1 MSWKP
6 NSSDFISDW
15 IALGVSKQKS
25 IERLA
30 ATACQDI
37 MDKMSVERRS
47 DVFRDRTLPFGSGT
61 RLREPIPHLS
71 LRRSTAAQTIDHRPS
86 AVRGASSDAATSMI
100 SDGSAQAWLALWGI
114 RAVFDQ
120 VDNLPRELHQSG
132 FHCWSHSFCQ
142 GRVNVLRGRAA
153 RVPTRQAARPT
164 VLVGLLMQSQHL
176 GQCLGFIRVDKT
188 LPLTVQGDLVPHGWN
203 RAVQSGHKRN
213 S

>member
-37 MDKMSVERRS
+37 MDKTSVEWIA

-61 RLREPIPHLS
+61 RSPETIPHLS
-71 LRRSTAAQTIDHRPS
+71 LRRSTAARTIDHHPS
-86 AVRGASSDAATSMI
+86 AAHGASSDMATSMI
-100 SDGSAQAWLALWGI
+100 SDRSAQAWLTPWGI
-114 RAVFDQ
+114 RAVFGR
-120 VDNLPRELHQSG
+120 VDNLPHELHQSG

-142 GRVNVLRGRAA
+142 GRVNVLHGRAA
-153 RVPTRQAARPT
+153 QVQTCQAARPT
-164 VLVGLLMQSQHL
+164 VLMGHLMQSQHL
-176 GQCLGFIRVDKT
+176 GKCLDFIRVDKS